1 MYSTLA
7 KLGFGIAR
15 SLRPSKLKRGMR
27 IVGQKVGKKQIDP
40 KKSPKL
46 SDFEYKSLNFLNEA
60 GAATRKIYTK
70 GYKATL
76 GSSTKRKVTSAA
88 LGGYTIGQIFDDL

>member
-1 MYSTLA
+1 MYAALA
-7 KLGFGIAR
+7 RFGYGIAK

-27 IVGQKVGKKQIDP
+27 IVGEKVGKKQIDP

-46 SDFEYKSLNFLNEA
+46 SGYEDKTLNFLNEA

-76 GSSTKRKVTSAA
+76 GSPTKRKVTSAA
-88 LGGYTIGQIFDDL
+88 LGGYTIGQMFDDL